1 MKNTTKITAIVGI
14 VVVLIL
20 LYFTFRSKGPKYDWS
35 TNYYKGSKQPYG
47 TELFYRLLEKTNTVD
62 QVSTILSPDLDT
74 TLRATNFFYL
84 HENFELDSEDCQQ
97 ALRYVEKG
105 NNLIIATDDAPLE
118 LLRCFVPVTD
128 TIQGFRFYR
137 DSITTLSF
145 ETKLAPYPKPIDL
158 VYRKFND
165 TIGYAWGYYH
175 KRYFTDTLVNYGFSS
190 YAFFPDSNVCAF
202 TISHGKGNILIHAN
216 PILFTNFYFARS
228 EGFAHTNN
236 MLAQFAKGK
245 VLWHEYDYDS
255 YSGAN
260 AYSNNPLRFLF
271 SQKSLKFG
279 WYIFLLALVLYILF
293 RSKREQR
300 VIPILPR
307 LKNTAV
313 EFIKT
318 SALLYYKSNGHHHI
332 AKEMHLV
339 FLADV
344 RHKLNLATDLP
355 EQDLIKNIAIKS
367 GIETQIITKLF
378 SHFKYVMTPNVA
390 TNDDLIDLHHQLEN
404 YHKLSNNYQ
413 WKTQTK

>member
-1 MKNTTKITAIVGI
+1 
-14 VVVLIL
+14 
-20 LYFTFRSKGPKYDWS
+20 
-35 TNYYKGSKQPYG
+35 
-47 TELFYRLLEKTNTVD
+47 
-62 QVSTILSPDLDT
+62 
-74 TLRATNFFYL
+74 
-84 HENFELDSEDCQQ
+84 
-97 ALRYVEKG
+97 
-105 NNLIIATDDAPLE
+105 
-118 LLRCFVPVTD
+118 
-128 TIQGFRFYR
+128 
-137 DSITTLSF
+137 
-145 ETKLAPYPKPIDL
+145 
-158 VYRKFND
+158 
-165 TIGYAWGYYH
+165 
-175 KRYFTDTLVNYGFSS
+175 
-190 YAFFPDSNVCAF
+190 
-202 TISHGKGNILIHAN
+202 
-216 PILFTNFYFARS
+216 
-228 EGFAHTNN
+228 